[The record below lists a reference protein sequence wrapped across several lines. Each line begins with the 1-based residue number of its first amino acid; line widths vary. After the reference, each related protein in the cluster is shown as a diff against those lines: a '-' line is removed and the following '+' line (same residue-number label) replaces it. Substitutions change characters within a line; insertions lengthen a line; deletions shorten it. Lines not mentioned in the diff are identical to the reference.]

1 MHSLGG
7 VVLNAGS
14 RLSAGGVPRKH
25 AVGLCRSQRNDLF
38 YTVFTVYDGAACFCR
53 WRPADGQSAIRHCI
67 FPLAYRALPC
77 DARGC
82 LYHYGWNNCSV
93 MVFPMV
99 VGEELYVGG
108 LWLSD
113 GI

>member
-38 YTVFTVYDGAACFCR
+38 HAAFAVSGA
-53 WRPADGQSAIRHCI
+53 
-67 FPLAYRALPC
+67 
-77 DARGC
+77 
-82 LYHYGWNNCSV
+82 V
-93 MVFPMV
+93 
-99 VGEELYVGG
+99 
-108 LWLSD
+108 
-113 GI
+113 